1 MPLSYRAYRRS
12 FGPKYH
18 VSDLDHVE
26 WRVVN
31 ETPTPVAILELT
43 RLEDADVFEHVKW
56 RVLDK
61 FHENLRGEFTLTMGE
76 TLGVEV
82 FTVVFR
88 KNLKIFWV
96 GNLSNLDLDLANE
109 DDHWMKLDNS
119 QYEEWVT
126 NLGESD
132 DNEER

>member
-12 FGPKYH
+12 FGSQYH

-26 WRVVN
+26 WRLIKEV
-31 ETPTPVAILELT
+31 PTPVAILELT
-43 RLEDADVFEHVKW
+43 RLEDTDTFELVKW
-56 RVLDK
+56 KVLDK
-61 FHENLRGEFTLTMGE
+61 FHENLCGEFTLTMGE